1 MLKNNKSTLVDVGV
15 NLTDK
20 QFDEDYK
27 EVIERSIA
35 ANIYPLIITG
45 SSISNSKKAQMI
57 CKTTKLSKELNLI
70 KNPLYFT
77 VGIHPHSAKNYKEYN
92 NDIIIKLANDPKCVA
107 VGECGLDYNRN
118 FSPKVDQLKC
128 FEEQIKLACRLKKP
142 LFTHE
147 REAHMDYVEI
157 ITPYINKLSNVVV
170 HCFTG
175 NLAEAQTYLSLGFY
189 LSLSGFI
196 CMEKRGKEF
205 RENVLPH
212 IPLNRILLETYAPY
226 MHPDSSGKNRIRSEP
241 INTIDVCNTI
251 AKVLNVSYEEVATQT
266 TKNSKLF
273 FNLN

>member
-1 MLKNNKSTLVDVGV
+1 MLKNNNTLIDIGV

-35 ANIYPLIITG
+35 ANVYPLIITG
-45 SSISNSKKAQMI
+45 SSISNSKKAHMI
-57 CKTTKLSKELNLI
+57 CQTKLSKSMNVI
-70 KNPLYFT
+70 GNPLYFT
-77 VGIHPHSAKNYKEYN
+77 VGIHPHCAKNYKEYN
-92 NDIIIKLANDPKCVA
+92 DDIIKKLAKEQNCVA
-107 VGECGLDYNRN
+107 IGECGLDYNRN
-118 FSPKVDQLKC
+118 FSSKKDQIKC
-128 FEEQIKLACRLKKP
+128 FEQQIKIACQLKKP

-147 REAHMDYVEI
+147 REAHSDYIEI
-157 ITPYINKLSNVVV
+157 ITPYVNKLSNVVI

-175 NLAEAQTYLSLGFY
+175 NLAEAQTYISLGFY

-212 IPLNRILLETYAPY
+212 IPLNRIMLETDAPY

-273 FNLN
+273 FGLS